1 MTSTLRGQLAE
12 LSNLTTENCE
22 NRGEALVQQS
32 EVASRMF
39 MLWLQHLTEVRLT
52 GTADHLIKGAIS
64 AVRECASCL
73 ALGLVRP
80 ALTSVRLQM
89 DLGLTWLYFKD
100 HPVEWARVQETGE
113 GFKLK
118 TELMKYLTEH
128 HPRFRDRMGILRDC
142 KQRSQDDPYRILSAH
157 IHAQN
162 EAAIPNVVRPVDIV
176 APAILQDEL
185 VIMQRECAEY
195 MSDILWCVYA
205 DRWAAVSQELKSS
218 LEQRFKTAKQRAEF
232 FGS

>member
-1 MTSTLRGQLAE
+1 MTLTLKEQLAE
-12 LSNLTTENCE
+12 LSKLTGENCAS
-22 NRGEALVQQS
+22 RGEGLVQQS
-32 EVASRMF
+32 EVASRLF

-52 GTADHLIKGAIS
+52 GTADCLIKGAVS
-64 AVRECASCL
+64 AVREGTSCL

-80 ALTSVRLQM
+80 ALASVRLQM

-100 HPVEWARVQETGE
+100 HPVEWVRVQEAGE

-128 HPRFRDRMGILRDC
+128 NPRFRDRMGILRDC
-142 KQRSQDDPYRILSAH
+142 KQRSQEDPYRILSAH

-162 EAAIPNVVRPVDIV
+162 EVAIPNVVRPADIV
-176 APAILQDEL
+176 APANLQDDL
-185 VIMQRECAEY
+185 VAMQRECAEY
-195 MSDILWCVYA
+195 MNDVFWCVYA

-232 FGS
+232 FSS